1 MSTKTLRKRIALVA
15 VTALGAGLLSVVA
28 VPSANAAYAAGDLD
42 VSATA
47 SSTNYGIVSVTG
59 ATNSTV
65 EMLLTG
71 QLEFAGSGAVTE
83 GTAGDYAKYTITQG
97 SGLFTYATNGS
108 AAGGATVIDGAT
120 LATGGAT
127 LAASGQSMTWQS
139 DGTDTI
145 TGTALYFKPTAT
157 GKVVIQYTKKVGST
171 VSVVETFTVY
181 VVASAAA
188 SAAGVLS
195 VADSS
200 FVRVTEATTT
210 IPANGVDATTS
221 SVVNGSCGWIAFNL
235 EDEYGN
241 DLSTGALVA
250 TSSSTDLSVIFDT
263 AATTSTSTSTA
274 VKADPGAANYI
285 AVCQTT
291 ANKPASGTVSLSYN
305 GTLIGSKS
313 ITILGQLASLKIS
326 TAVADGLAYAPRNS
340 SSGTHFY
347 VLAYDEAGRRVATS
361 STPTVD
367 SAGLNPTVTNVTVSG
382 AVSSSSTNAPLGT
395 TGYFTCASDKSGTA
409 TIRVKHVNSLG
420 ATIYSNTTTA
430 RCGGAT
436 PYKVTAA
443 LDKAIYLPGDI
454 ATLTV
459 TATDV
464 AGQPVADTATTGTN
478 FTVSGSNMT
487 AVTAPSSADTFTWG
501 TKTYKFVVG
510 STEGSYSMA
519 VSIPAYAAYGVTDQT
534 APYSIKASTATVSNA
549 DVLKSIVALIASI
562 NKQIQALQKLI
573 LKR

>member
-15 VTALGAGLLSVVA
+15 VSALGAGLLSVVA
-28 VPSANAAYAAGDLD
+28 VPSANAAAIAAGDFNL
-42 VSATA
+42 STTA
-47 SSTNYGIVSVTG
+47 SADNFGIVSLTG
-59 ATNSTV
+59 TTDEIA

-71 QLEFAGSGAVTE
+71 QAKFNT
-83 GTAGDYAKYTITQG
+83 TAGGQDLTTSADYTKLAITQG
-97 SGLFTYATNGS
+97 SGLFTYA
-108 AAGGATVIDGAT
+108 D
-120 LATGGAT
+120 TGNVTSTQAIS
-127 LAASGQSMTWQS
+127 ASGQSITW
-139 DGTDTI
+139 
-145 TGTALYFKPTAT
+145 TATANAQTAGNDVFFKPTAT

-171 VSVVETFTVY
+171 VSTVETFTIF

-188 SAAGVLS
+188 SASDVLS
-195 VADSS
+195 VGDSY
-200 FVRVTEATTT
+200 FARVSSATGT
-210 IPANGVDATTS
+210 IATNVDSTTS
-221 SVVNGSCGWIAFNL
+221 SVVNGACGYVAFDL
-235 EDEYGN
+235 MDAYGG
-241 DLSTGALVA
+241 DLSTGAVVA
-250 TSSSTDLSVIFDT
+250 TSSSTDATVTFNAS
-263 AATTSTSTSTA
+263 AAAATSTA
-274 VKADPGAANYI
+274 TAVMADTATGDYV
-285 AVCQTT
+285 AVCQAT
-291 ANKPASGTVSLSYN
+291 ANKPVTTTVSVSYN
-305 GTLIGSKS
+305 GTLIGTKS

-326 TAVADGLAYAPRNS
+326 TAVADGLAYAPRGS

-347 VLAYDEAGRRVATS
+347 VLAYDEAGKRVATS

-367 SAGLNPTVTNVTVSG
+367 SAGLNTIVTNVTVSG
-382 AVSSSSTNAPLGT
+382 TVSSSSTSAPLGT
-395 TGYFTCASDKSGTA
+395 GGYFTCASDKSGTA

-443 LDKAIYLPGDI
+443 LDKAVYLPGDI

-478 FTVSGSNMT
+478 FAVSGSNMT

-534 APYSIKASTATVSNA
+534 VPYSIKSNSTAVSNA
-549 DVLKSIVALIASI
+549 DVLKAIVSLIASI
-562 NKQIQALQKLI
+562 NKQIAALQKAL
-573 LKR
+573 LKK